1 MAGKDAM
8 KALEVE
14 LESAVKTLSNA
25 TKDVQSISE
34 AKGALVIGQKKVDDL
49 VAALTATADAQI
61 ELKKTLA
68 AIASNSK
75 RVETQIT
82 EISAGIEESFE
93 ELNGEISKMKE
104 EILENDAALWWRT
117 GVGLAVMALMLI
129 ILLSK

>member
-1 MAGKDAM
+1 MAGKDVM

-34 AKGALVIGQKKVDDL
+34 AKDALVIGQKKVDDL

-75 RVETQIT
+75 RVETQVT
-82 EISAGIEESFE
+82 EISAGVEESFE

-117 GVGLAVMALMLI
+117 GVGLAVIALMLI

>member
-1 MAGKDAM
+1 MAGKDVM

-75 RVETQIT
+75 RVETQVT
-82 EISAGIEESFE
+82 EISAGVEESFE

-117 GVGLAVMALMLI
+117 GVGLAVIALMLI

>member
-117 GVGLAVMALMLI
+117 GVGLAVIALMLI